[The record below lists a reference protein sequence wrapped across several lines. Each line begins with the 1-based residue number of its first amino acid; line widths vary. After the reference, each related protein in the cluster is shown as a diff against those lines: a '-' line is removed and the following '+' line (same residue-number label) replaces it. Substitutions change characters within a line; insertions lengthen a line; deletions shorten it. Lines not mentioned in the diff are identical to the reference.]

1 MTLSSTGAKQ
11 GPALDEKSFQQ
22 LLAAAYIVQQHN
34 QNPARKG
41 SPLDTGRILSEIAE
55 IQSLIRA
62 GDMDVPTA
70 CHLVAERLF
79 KMTQATGVTMSLI
92 TNGYLDCVAE
102 SGVAVKIPGRCISSH
117 SLVATEKLKA
127 GGTFESTNALE
138 DLCLE
143 VGLCEKLGVGSLV
156 AAPIERFGELA
167 GLIEIRWDRDRSSV
181 EGDLRACRLMAGL
194 ASGMLERNARLQQKQ
209 APETP
214 TTAPVQLES
223 APLQTPPD
231 VEPTKV
237 ITDETCS
244 ELLTT
249 AASLEPSAPEPKLEP
264 LEAEDPAVCRV
275 CGNPFRGDESFCGH
289 CSLPRLA
296 ASPAEGLQSK
306 WASLWYMQ
314 QAKGTLQE
322 APAPLPVDEPTA
334 EVEPIP
340 VVDRLLEIAN
350 RGESNP
356 PAPARTDLE
365 LLYQPEPDRF
375 AWLRSVAKIKVR
387 VRDVVLVTVA
397 LVLAGGVASAW
408 PKSDSQLTWFQMLA
422 IRYGLV
428 HPSNAPNVIYQGD
441 PDVRVWVDVH
451 TALYYCDGADLYGK
465 TPDGQFMTQ
474 HDAQST
480 RAVSASQSSCP

>member
-1 MTLSSTGAKQ
+1 MLSSTGAKQ

-34 QNPARKG
+34 ETPARKN

-62 GDMDVPTA
+62 GEMDVPAA
-70 CHLVAERLF
+70 CHLVADRLL
-79 KMTQATGVTMSLI
+79 KMTQAHGVTMSLI
-92 TNGYLDCVAE
+92 NNGYLECVAE
-102 SGVAVKIPGRCISSH
+102 SGVAVQIPGSCISSH

-127 GGTFESTNALE
+127 GGTFESANAQS

-143 VGLCEKLGVGSLV
+143 VGLCEQLGVGSLV

-167 GLIEIRWDRDRSSV
+167 GLIEVRWDHDRSSL

-194 ASGMLERNARLQQKQ
+194 ASGMLERKARSQQKQ
-209 APETP
+209 VVLETP
-214 TTAPVQLES
+214 TAAPVAIEPAPVQT
-223 APLQTPPD
+223 PLD
-231 VEPTKV
+231 IEPAKV
-237 ITDETCS
+237 STEEPSDE
-244 ELLTT
+244 LTT
-249 AASLEPSAPEPKLEP
+249 ATSVEPAVPEPKLEP
-264 LEAEDPAVCRV
+264 LESEDPTVCRV
-275 CGNPFRGDESFCGH
+275 CGSPFRGDESFCGI
-289 CSLPRLA
+289 CSLPRVA
-296 ASPAEGLQSK
+296 ASPAEDLQSK

-314 QAKGTLQE
+314 KAKGALQE
-322 APAPLPVDEPTA
+322 APAPPPVDEPIA
-334 EVEPIP
+334 AGVEPVP
-340 VVDRLLEIAN
+340 VVDQLLEIAN
-350 RGESNP
+350 RAESNP
-356 PAPARTDLE
+356 LAPAHSDLN
-365 LLYQPEPDRF
+365 LLYEPEPDRF
-375 AWLRSVAKIKVR
+375 AWLRSIAKIKVR

-397 LVLAGGVASAW
+397 LVLAGGVVSAW
-408 PKSDSQLTWFQMLA
+408 PKPNSQLTWFQELA

-428 HPSNAPNVIYQGD
+428 HPSNAPNVVYEGN

-480 RAVSASQSSCP
+480 RAVSASQSPCP

>member
-34 QNPARKG
+34 ETPVRKN
-41 SPLDTGRILSEIAE
+41 SPLDTGRILSEIGE

-62 GDMDVPTA
+62 GDMDLSSA
-70 CHLVAERLF
+70 CDLVASRLF
-79 KMTQATGVTMSLI
+79 KMTQASGVTISLI

-102 SGVAVKIPGRCISSH
+102 SGLAVKIPGRCISSH

-156 AAPIERFGELA
+156 SAPIERFGELA

-209 APETP
+209 VET
-214 TTAPVQLES
+214 TTA
-223 APLQTPPD
+223 APAQHEPAAIQKPPD

-237 ITDETCS
+237 IPNGARAD
-244 ELLTT
+244 LTT
-249 AASLEPSAPEPKLEP
+249 AASVEPAAPEPKLEP
-264 LEAEDPAVCRV
+264 LEADDPTVCRV

-296 ASPAEGLQSK
+296 ASPAEDLQSK

-314 QAKGTLQE
+314 KAKGALQD
-322 APAPLPVDEPTA
+322 APASPAVDESTA
-334 EVEPIP
+334 AEAELVP
-340 VVDRLLEIAN
+340 VADQLLEIAN
-350 RGESNP
+350 RRDATP
-356 PAPARTDLE
+356 FPQAHADLD
-365 LLYQPEPDRF
+365 LLYEPEPERF
-375 AWLRSVAKIKVR
+375 AWLRSIAKIKVR
-387 VRDVVLVTVA
+387 VRDVVLLTAA
-397 LVLAGGVASAW
+397 LVLAGGVVSAW
-408 PKSDSQLTWFQMLA
+408 PKSPSQLTWFQMLA

-428 HPSNAPNVIYQGD
+428 HPSNAPYVVYQGN

-451 TALYYCDGADLYGK
+451 TALYYCDGTDLYGK
-465 TPDGQFMTQ
+465 TPGGQFMTQ

-480 RAVSASQSSCP
+480 RAVSASQSPCL